1 MVNVEDI
8 MERNVLTIPRGTSLT
23 DAARAL
29 ADRDVS
35 GAPVCDARG
44 RLLGMVS
51 KTDLIEAFA
60 SKDGQLVEDVMYPE
74 VLSVAPHV
82 PIQAAV
88 HLMAFEGVHRLM
100 VLDEART
107 IVGIVTSMDLLR
119 SLAGMPRRS
128 VARRMNAGGVEV
140 L

>member
-1 MVNVEDI
+1 
-8 MERNVLTIPRGTSLT
+8 
-23 DAARAL
+23 
-29 ADRDVS
+29 
-35 GAPVCDARG
+35 
-44 RLLGMVS
+44 MVS